1 MDYYER
7 LWQFYPIID
16 GNQKLK
22 VVKIYLEL
30 KQKEVV
36 YEGEAFYLFA
46 NSDEMVDITNKYVLD
61 MWQSN
66 ADPEVLVIL
75 IKDEEE

>member
-1 MDYYER
+1 MGYYER

-16 GNQKLK
+16 RDQKLK

-30 KQKEVV
+30 EQSETV
-36 YEGEAFYLFA
+36 YEGDAFYLF
-46 NSDEMVDITNKYVLD
+46 SHIDELVDITNKYVLD

-66 ADPEVLVIL
+66 ADPSVLVIL

>member
-1 MDYYER
+1 MGYYER

-16 GNQKLK
+16 GNQKVK

-30 KQKEVV
+30 QMSETV
-36 YEGEAFYLFA
+36 YEGDAFTLFA
-46 NSDEMVDITNKYVLD
+46 NADELVDITNKYVLD

>member
-22 VVKIYLEL
+22 VVKVYLEL
-30 KQKEVV
+30 KMKETV
-36 YEGEAFYLFA
+36 YEGDAFTLFS
-46 NSDEMVDITNKYVLD
+46 NVDEMVDITNKYVLD

-66 ADPEVLVIL
+66 EDPSVLIIL

>member
-7 LWQFYPIID
+7 LLQFYPIID

>member
-1 MDYYER
+1 MSYYER

-16 GNQKLK
+16 RNQKLR
-22 VVKIYLEL
+22 VVKVYLEL

-36 YEGEAFYLFA
+36 YEGDAFTLFSNA
-46 NSDEMVDITNKYVLD
+46 DELVDITNKYVLD

-66 ADPEVLVIL
+66 ADPSVLVIL
-75 IKDEEE
+75 IKDEED

>member
-1 MDYYER
+1 MNYYER

-16 GNQKLK
+16 SNQKVK

-30 KQKEVV
+30 QMSETV
-36 YEGEAFYLFA
+36 YEGDAFTLF
-46 NSDEMVDITNKYVLD
+46 SKVDELVDITNKYVLD

-66 ADPEVLVIL
+66 ADPSVLIIL